1 MGDVL
6 KQTDRSFHAG
16 TESRWETEIKKK
28 KCWNK
33 TLLADLNNGNRTV
46 SGERLG
52 ELGSHR
58 GLLKETTTLNIIP
71 RRHNRAL
78 VHMGPSR
85 GLKRNRVRH
94 RDSRMTE

>member
-1 MGDVL
+1 MTCMKDGDVL

-46 SGERLG
+46 SVGAGWRPGESFLPVKG
-52 ELGSHR
+52 DYDIKHHT
-58 GLLKETTTLNIIP
+58 KET
-71 RRHNRAL
+71 
-78 VHMGPSR
+78 
-85 GLKRNRVRH
+85 
-94 RDSRMTE
+94 